1 MQTNESKLK
10 QVLAAAF
17 GGNPESVD
25 RDWSMETVERW
36 DSLNHLK
43 LVLALEEEFGVS
55 FTEEQLTNLFSYESI
70 EGTLAECGV
79 NFPPINMDAAS
90 CA

>member
-1 MQTNESKLK
+1 MQTNGSKLK
-10 QVLAAAF
+10 QVLAAVF

-25 RDWSMETVERW
+25 RTWSMETVEKW

-43 LVLALEEEFGVS
+43 LVLALEEDFGVS

-70 EGTLAECGV
+70 ESTLTECGV
-79 NFPPINMDAAS
+79 NFPQVHMDAAGR
-90 CA
+90 A